1 MKNSRSKLKICMMLL
16 AAASLMYSCSEESI
30 LDDLPD
36 TDLQKTQIF
45 KDTDLLNAQMRMAS
59 AGSCA
64 EDCIEQ
70 GSSIFYPDSDMATL
84 SVGKNTKSVSYSAYN
99 TETDFVVEVMY
110 AVTAGPSQAKA
121 TITIDIDGD
130 EVEHTDVSSGSTV
143 SHTVPLAENWTAC
156 DEVTINILQEAVGKP
171 ITFNESYA
179 LIPVCPAEVLE
190 IGDAYQGGIIA
201 YIFQTGDPGY
211 VENETHGLIAA
222 PSNQS
227 TGIGWSTSYTLT
239 GASGTALGT
248 GQANTIAIVN
258 NQGDGNYAA
267 KLCDDLDLGGYSD
280 WYLPSKDELNKL
292 YLNRVAIGG
301 FAASYYWSST
311 EYDSF
316 RAWSQS
322 LFHGD
327 QAFNLA
333 KVFTAGVRAVRT
345 F

>member
-1 MKNSRSKLKICMMLL
+1 MKNSHWSKLKIYIMLL
-16 AAASLMYSCSEESI
+16 AAASVMYSCSKESV
-30 LDDLPD
+30 DDLPD
-36 TDLQKTQIF
+36 TE
-45 KDTDLLNAQMRMAS
+45 LLSAQMLIAS
-59 AGSCA
+59 AGSCD
-64 EDCIEQ
+64 EDCIEP
-70 GSSIFYPDSDMATL
+70 GTSIFYPVSDMATL
-84 SVGKNTKSVSYSAYN
+84 SVGKNTKSVSYTAYN
-99 TETDFVVEVMY
+99 TETEFVVKVTY
-110 AVTAGPSQAKA
+110 AITAGHSKANA

-156 DEVTINILQEAVGKP
+156 EEVTFSILQEAVGKP

-201 YIFQTGDPGY
+201 YIFQPGDPGY

-227 TGIGWSTSYTLT
+227 TGLRWSASYTTT

-258 NQGDGNYAA
+258 NQGDANYAA
-267 KLCDDLDLGGYSD
+267 KLCDDLELNGYND
-280 WYLPSKDELNKL
+280 WYLPSKDELSKL
-292 YLNRVAIGG
+292 YLNKVAIGG
-301 FAASYYWSST
+301 FVGGYYWSST
-311 EYDSF
+311 EYDNL

-322 LFHGD
+322 LTHGD
-327 QAFNLA
+327 QAFNLS
-333 KVFTAGVRAVRT
+333 KFFTAGVRAVRV